1 MGPYDRARAYTHG
14 FLCRQVKIWPG
25 TMDRVTVFFMSLE
38 RAGYVGFF
46 EEPLKQSCIEEF
58 VQLWLERYGKVE
70 QAIGRGCQLLTQTI
84 DSLEDIIW
92 EENLQF
98 RVLSGEQFTWVY
110 VTQNRYV
117 IETTGLAPAGGT
129 CLCRDVLVNLP
140 GCNEIIDEHENRR
153 LDELEAEGLM

>member
-1 MGPYDRARAYTHG
+1 
-14 FLCRQVKIWPG
+14 
-25 TMDRVTVFFMSLE
+25 MSLE
-38 RAGYVGFF
+38 RAGYVGLFA
-46 EEPLKQSCIEEF
+46 EPLKQSRIEEL

-70 QAIGRGCQLLTQTI
+70 QTSGRGRQLLTQAI
-84 DSLEDIIW
+84 GSLGDVTW

-110 VTQNRYV
+110 VTQDRYV
-117 IETTGLAPAGGT
+117 IETTGLAPAGGA

-140 GCNEIIDEHENRR
+140 GCNEIIDEYEDRR